1 MSIVVVDKSS
11 GVVVDPSI
19 EPVDGDWVRE
29 THPDGSI
36 TEYEWHTPV
45 APEVIPIRI
54 ITVRAFMKRLAQ
66 SERIALRGS
75 TDAIVIDLMEDLRMA
90 SYVDLDDPELGPGLA
105 YVESLGLIANSQLTD
120 LLVDGTEAEAY
131 NGVL

>member
-1 MSIVVVDKSS
+1 MSIEIVDKST
-11 GVVVDPSI
+11 GETFPG
-19 EPVDGDWVRE
+19 EPNDGDWVRE

-75 TDAIVIDLMEDLRMA
+75 SDAIVVDLMEDLRMA
-90 SYVDLDDPELGPGLA
+90 AYVDLDDAELPAGLA
-105 YVESLGLIANSQLTD
+105 YVESLGLIANAQLTA
-120 LLVDGTEAEAY
+120 LLADGTEAEAY